1 MGHSHLNRIKMLM
14 KALVL
19 VAVATV
25 VYGQA
30 LPDVKAVAKASK
42 EKREDDFRIDLDGG
56 DSERECANAR
66 WEIKTGGKWVRVSE
80 RMYAKYFVA
89 QKPKTY
95 RFRLTIW
102 DPKNKDRI
110 DYDFVNVDIMGG
122 KPDNGDDDPDKCP
135 EKKCGYKPSPDVY
148 ADADILKVTET
159 KNGYEIKLSGEDGKR
174 CQDYLWEYKSKDG
187 YIAIG
192 TKMNMKYE
200 VDKHGKHKFRLTC
213 INNQFKEVDVDS
225 TWVEIFKCKDPRY
238 PDPED
243 NKGPEPDKCDNG
255 KKHCDCCK
263 GVNAKAK
270 AEITD
275 VKKKGS
281 DYVIYLSAK
290 NSQDCK
296 SYEWER
302 VRDKFDNEYIGEGVD
317 QTYKVDKK
325 GAYKFRVTCYN
336 KKCHD
341 SDSDN
346 VESDCVA
353 RY

>member
-1 MGHSHLNRIKMLM
+1 ML

-42 EKREDDFRIDLDGG
+42 EKRDDDFRIDLDGG

-89 QKPKTY
+89 QKSKTY

-102 DPKNKDRI
+102 DPKNKDRK

-122 KPDNGDDDPDKCP
+122 KPDNG
-135 EKKCGYKPSPDVY
+135 
-148 ADADILKVTET
+148 DADILKVTET

-174 CQDYLWEYKSKDG
+174 CQDYVWEYKSKDG

-200 VDKHGKHKFRLTC
+200 VDKHGKHKFRVTC
-213 INNQFKEVDVDS
+213 INNQFKEVDVDT
-225 TWVEIFKCKDPRY
+225 TWVEIYKCKDPR
-238 PDPED
+238 
-243 NKGPEPDKCDNG
+243 
-255 KKHCDCCK
+255 
-263 GVNAKAK
+263 
-270 AEITD
+270 
-275 VKKKGS
+275 
-281 DYVIYLSAK
+281 
-290 NSQDCK
+290 Q
-296 SYEWER
+296 
-302 VRDKFDNEYIGEGVD
+302 
-317 QTYKVDKK
+317 
-325 GAYKFRVTCYN
+325 
-336 KKCHD
+336 
-341 SDSDN
+341 
-346 VESDCVA
+346 
-353 RY
+353 